1 MPQQALAGEF
11 LFCREHSRH
20 AKESPRVMIGAMT
33 EAIAV
38 GGDFWV
44 LEKPEVRV
52 PGEFKAEVGKKSE
65 ARLDAGLVDAAV
77 AEARKINEM
86 HVADAKSRQI
96 MSQLDAQAASV
107 AGVLPG
113 DGRRLNFGKSMAS
126 AAADM
131 IMPPGTYG
139 AKAVAHGWRGG
150 GVAVVRRRSR
160 EVGSAADVAAVG
172 SAGAGATVAAVRVS
186 AAVGADER
194 RRDR

>member
-1 MPQQALAGEF
+1 
-11 LFCREHSRH
+11 
-20 AKESPRVMIGAMT
+20 MIGAMT

-113 DGRRLNFGKSMAS
+113 DGRRLNFGKSMA
-126 AAADM
+126 
-131 IMPPGTYG
+131 
-139 AKAVAHGWRGG
+139 
-150 GVAVVRRRSR
+150 RRRGHDHASR
-160 EVGSAADVAAVG
+160 HVRCESGRPRVARWWCR
-172 SAGAGATVAAVRVS
+172 SRS
-186 AAVGADER
+186 SPIP
-194 RRDR
+194 

>member
-1 MPQQALAGEF
+1 
-11 LFCREHSRH
+11 
-20 AKESPRVMIGAMT
+20 MIGAMT

-52 PGEFKAEVGKKSE
+52 PSEFKAEVGKKSE

-113 DGRRLNFGKSMAS
+113 DGRRLNFGKGMAS

-139 AKAVAHGWRGG
+139 AKAVATGG
-150 GVAVVRRRSR
+150 AVVVSQSFVADPVKLGQPPTSLLSVLPVQVQPSPQFAYLRQSVRTN
-160 EVGSAADVAAVG
+160 AAAIV
-172 SAGAGATVAAVRVS
+172 
-186 AAVGADER
+186 E
-194 RRDR
+194 

>member
-1 MPQQALAGEF
+1 M
-11 LFCREHSRH
+11 RH
-20 AKESPRVMIGAMT
+20 V
-33 EAIAV
+33 IAV
-38 GGDFWV
+38 NRKPRTGGGGRDGRHLHQLSEGGQWAV
-44 LEKPEVRV
+44 RGPPQEVRV

-139 AKAVAHGWRGG
+139 AKAVAAGG
-150 GVAVVRRRSR
+150 AVVVPQSFVADPVKLGQPPTSLLSVLPVQVQPSPQFAYLRQSVRTN
-160 EVGSAADVAAVG
+160 AAAI
-172 SAGAGATVAAVRVS
+172 
-186 AAVGADER
+186 
-194 RRDR
+194 

>member
-1 MPQQALAGEF
+1 
-11 LFCREHSRH
+11 
-20 AKESPRVMIGAMT
+20 MIGAMT

-139 AKAVAHGWRGG
+139 AKAVATGG
-150 GVAVVRRRSR
+150 AVVVPVRRRSR

-194 RRDR
+194 CRDR

>member
-139 AKAVAHGWRGG
+139 AKAVATGG
-150 GVAVVRRRSR
+150 AVVVPVRRRSR